1 MRSAIMK
8 ILEYCRIKTLPFWL
22 LVCFAAPALCA
33 NDLPNGTIKTF
44 YDNGKTVKEEKNYL
58 NGQLNGPY
66 RAYYENG
73 QVQREATYKS
83 GALTGPAKV
92 YYKNGG
98 LKTEINYVEGKRHGI
113 KHEYTEEG
121 RIILDQTYESDKL
134 HGYSRLIDPKSES
147 SENAGR
153 VQGTVI
159 RVIHPKHH
167 PAPSPYRFL
176 IKRALKP
183 IHHAG
188 ETGRESFLAN
198 SSHETDE
205 DFSSPPATN
214 HHNAGMAR
222 TDSRGSP
229 RECQSA
235 PSYPAP
241 NHQNAEVEGHTLFL
255 LRKTN
260 CGIDS
265 SCCSSQN
272 FPPPA
277 SAPESQNHNAGNS
290 EKFVPP
296 GMESRSPCASR
307 SSKQSEV
314 IGSGKSDSPFRSFLS
329 YLWSK
334 FFVSPFLT
342 SGFND
347 PSMERVN
354 GKWRRKA

>member
-1 MRSAIMK
+1 M
-8 ILEYCRIKTLPFWL
+8 EVRI
-22 LVCFAAPALCA
+22 
-33 NDLPNGTIKTF
+33 
-44 YDNGKTVKEEKNYL
+44 
-58 NGQLNGPY
+58 
-66 RAYYENG
+66 
-73 QVQREATYKS
+73 
-83 GALTGPAKV
+83 
-92 YYKNGG
+92 
-98 LKTEINYVEGKRHGI
+98 
-113 KHEYTEEG
+113 
-121 RIILDQTYESDKL
+121 
-134 HGYSRLIDPKSES
+134 IDPKSES
-147 SENAGR
+147 SQNARG

-205 DFSSPPATN
+205 DFSSPPATD
-214 HHNAGMAR
+214 HQNAGIVR

-241 NHQNAEVEGHTLFL
+241 NSNLWEASWFIVGLVGFLSFAVVAINYGGSTLGDTALTFMAITFFTWLLLSPDTLSENQNAEVEGHTLFL
-255 LRKTN
+255 LRKT
-260 CGIDS
+260 S
-265 SCCSSQN
+265 SEQTSSSQN

-277 SAPESQNHNAGNS
+277 SAPESKQNAGS
-290 EKFVPP
+290 PEKFVPP

-307 SSKQSEV
+307 SSNSTEV

-342 SGFND
+342 SGFDD
-347 PSMERVN
+347 PTMERVN
-354 GKWRRKA
+354 GVWRKKA